1 MNFKETILMDSTGRM
16 VQIPFP
22 WAEVM
27 KYLEGKQELDSMVE
41 AVENELEKTV
51 YNFYKDIEDGVLY
64 LIPAVEKP
72 IKLIFEEGGQDYE
85 N

>member
-1 MNFKETILMDSTGRM
+1 MNFKETILMDSTGKT

-22 WAEVM
+22 WAEVI
-27 KYLEGKQELDSMVE
+27 KYLEGKQDLDSTVE
-41 AVENELEKTV
+41 AVENELEKIV

-72 IKLIFEEGGQDYE
+72 IKLIFKEGNEINVD
-85 N
+85 

>member
-1 MNFKETILMDSTGRM
+1 MNFEETILMDSTGRV

-22 WAEVM
+22 WVEII
-27 KYLEGKQELDSMVE
+27 KYLEGKQDFDSMIE

-64 LIPAVEKP
+64 LIPVVEK
-72 IKLIFEEGGQDYE
+72 F
-85 N
+85 